1 MTPLNA
7 VFTKVFTTIK
17 RKDFVPY
24 PPPMVSTLHIH
35 TSKKI
40 CLFHKVKGYDTYD
53 CFIINKEYK
62 RLIVKELSK
71 AIWQRHVCMERDRE
85 RLNQLVQA
93 LPEIN
98 VILGCTSVGEILLM
112 TRESMEN

>member
-1 MTPLNA
+1 
-7 VFTKVFTTIK
+7 
-17 RKDFVPY
+17 
-24 PPPMVSTLHIH
+24 
-35 TSKKI
+35 
-40 CLFHKVKGYDTYD
+40 
-53 CFIINKEYK
+53 
-62 RLIVKELSK
+62 
-71 AIWQRHVCMERDRE
+71 MERDRE